1 MSSPKQHS
9 ALLRVLLKKKEMNV
23 TLHNFI
29 SQTNKIFLLVCLFL
43 REGQYRY
50 KPGTTAVL
58 TKSVT
63 PLSLDVVDE
72 SVQIM
77 DTE

>member
-1 MSSPKQHS
+1 MFN
-9 ALLRVLLKKKEMNV
+9 VLLYMV
-23 TLHNFI
+23 PYRLHIYMFFCL
-29 SQTNKIFLLVCLFL
+29 SVCLFS

-58 TKSVT
+58 TKTVT
-63 PLSLDVVDE
+63 PLSLDVIDQ
-72 SVQIM
+72 SVQVM